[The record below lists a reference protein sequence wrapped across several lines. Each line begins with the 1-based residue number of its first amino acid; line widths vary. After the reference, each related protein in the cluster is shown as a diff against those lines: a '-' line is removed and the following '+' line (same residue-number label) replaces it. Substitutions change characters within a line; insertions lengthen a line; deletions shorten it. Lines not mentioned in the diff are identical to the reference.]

1 MMDTVRSWMS
11 GISVVLLAVGYAA
24 SQRAFVGGTGAAYA
38 ERLANPALVALSLVW
53 LALAVA
59 AALLPDGGGE
69 PR

>member
-11 GISVVLLAVGYAA
+11 GISVVLLA
-24 SQRAFVGGTGAAYA
+24 VGGTGAAYA